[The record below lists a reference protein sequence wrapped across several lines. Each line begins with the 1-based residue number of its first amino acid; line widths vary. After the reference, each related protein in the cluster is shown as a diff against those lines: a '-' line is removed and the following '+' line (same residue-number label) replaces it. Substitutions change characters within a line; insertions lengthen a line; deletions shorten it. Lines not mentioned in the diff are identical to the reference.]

1 MERCVDAALTQAHGT
16 RASHGRGRRRPAWR
30 YYDWEWYV
38 RRADVGTVVHPRCK
52 IDATLAPIRL
62 GDNCLVEEGA
72 ELVSTAAGM
81 TIGDGNLFRA
91 GCRVSSREIGNC
103 NVFEPRCVVDAACI
117 ASFCTVGG
125 GCQVR
130 DAHLAERTVVY
141 GAPAARRTW
150 SGEGVAQRL
159 ALHAKHLQYLRDTL
173 PHAHKLRL
181 IR

>member
-1 MERCVDAALTQAHGT
+1 MLVARRGADA
-16 RASHGRGRRRPAWR
+16 
-30 YYDWEWYV
+30 
-38 RRADVGTVVHPRCK
+38 GTVVHPRCK

-72 ELVSTAAGM
+72 ELVSGAAGM
-81 TIGDGNLFRA
+81 VIGDGNLFRA
-91 GCRVSSREIGNC
+91 GCRVSAREVGNC
-103 NVFEPRCVVDAACI
+103 NVFEPRCVVDGGVI
-117 ASFCTVGG
+117 VASFCTVGA

-130 DAHLAERTVVY
+130 GDAALPERTVVW
-141 GAPAARRTW
+141 GAHAARRTW